1 MLKSVY
7 KLYKTKRNEKGQ
19 ESVGIYVVTIKAM
32 TQIYKKTIMYKKRVL
47 NTKSKDLEMKTIL
60 LK

>member
-19 ESVGIYVVTIKAM
+19 ESVGIYLVTM
-32 TQIYKKTIMYKKRVL
+32 TQI
-47 NTKSKDLEMKTIL
+47 SKYNVFIN
-60 LK
+60 LKEDNNVQKIEY